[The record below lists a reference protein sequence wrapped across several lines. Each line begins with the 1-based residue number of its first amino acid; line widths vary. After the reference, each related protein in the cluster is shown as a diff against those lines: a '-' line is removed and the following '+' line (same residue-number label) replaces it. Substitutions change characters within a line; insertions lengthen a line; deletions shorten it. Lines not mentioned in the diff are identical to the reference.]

1 MLPQT
6 EKFTRGVSMAGV
18 QKSKLKLLYLADI
31 LKKKTDEEN
40 FLAATEIC
48 EELQK
53 QGIPAERKSIYK
65 DIDILREYGFDII
78 HTGSKNRGGYFLG
91 ARDFELAEIRLL
103 SDAVQAA
110 NFISQKKTNQLVKKI
125 ESFAS
130 EKQAK
135 ILHSQVYV
143 DNRPKCKNEEIYYTI
158 SLLDEAISNK
168 VKVSFTYTRRKITEE
183 FKTANEDKSFKVSPY
198 ALIWSDDHY
207 YLICNNEKYDNLMH
221 LRIDK
226 IKKLEKTNER
236 ARHFSEV
243 SDYRNNFDSADYA
256 AKLFNMY
263 SGEPKP
269 VELICDNDIL
279 EVILDRFGEKAKIQ
293 KYDEDR
299 FLLKTNAAVSD
310 GLTKWVVQFGGKV
323 KVKSPNDLIY
333 EVKKKATEILDN
345 YDE

>member
-1 MLPQT
+1 
-6 EKFTRGVSMAGV
+6 MAGV
-18 QKSKLKLLYLADI
+18 QKSKLKLLYLVDI
-31 LKKKTDEEN
+31 LRKKTDEN
-40 FLAATEIC
+40 NYLAATEIC
-48 EELQK
+48 DELSQLD
-53 QGIPAERKSIYK
+53 IPAERKSIYN

-91 ARDFELAEIRLL
+91 AREFELAEIRLL

-110 NFISQKKTNQLVKKI
+110 NFISQKKTNQLVEKI

-158 SLLDEAISNK
+158 SLLDEAISAN
-168 VKVSFTYTRRKITEE
+168 VKVNFTYTRRRITEE
-183 FKTANEDKSFKVSPY
+183 FKTAKEEKNFTVSPY

-207 YLICNNEKYDNLMH
+207 YLVCNNEKYDNLMH

-226 IKKLEKTNER
+226 IKHLEKTDSP

-243 SDYRNNFDSADYA
+243 SDYKNHFDSADYA
-256 AKLFNMY
+256 SKLFNMY

-269 VELICDNDIL
+269 VEFICNNDAL
-279 EVILDRFGEKAKIQ
+279 EPMLDRFGENVKIQ
-293 KYDEDR
+293 KYDDEHFILR
-299 FLLKTNAAVSD
+299 TNVAASD
-310 GLTKWVVQFGGKV
+310 GLVSWIVQFGGRV
-323 KVKSPNDLIY
+323 KVKSPNDLVY
-333 EVKKKATEILDN
+333 SVKQKATEILELYED
-345 YDE
+345 

>member
-1 MLPQT
+1 
-6 EKFTRGVSMAGV
+6 MAGV
-18 QKSKLKLLYLADI
+18 QKSKLKLLYIVDI
-31 LKKKTDEEN
+31 LRKKTDEN
-40 FLAATEIC
+40 HYLAATEIC
-48 EELQK
+48 DELSQLD
-53 QGIPAERKSIYK
+53 IPAERKSIYN

-91 ARDFELAEIRLL
+91 AREFELAELRLL

-110 NFISQKKTNQLVKKI
+110 NFISQKKTNQLVQKI

-158 SLLDEAISNK
+158 SLLDEAISAK
-168 VKVSFTYTRRKITEE
+168 VKVNFTYTRRRITEE
-183 FKTANEDKSFKVSPY
+183 FKTAKEEKSFTVSPY

-207 YLICNNEKYDNLMH
+207 YLVCNNEKYNNLMH

-226 IKKLEKTNER
+226 IKHLEKTSLP

-243 SDYRNNFDSADYA
+243 SDYKNYFDSADYA
-256 AKLFNMY
+256 SKLFNMY

-269 VELICDNDIL
+269 VEFICNNDTL
-279 EVILDRFGEKAKIQ
+279 EPMLDRFGENVKIQ
-293 KYDEDR
+293 KYDDEHFVLR
-299 FLLKTNAAVSD
+299 TNVASSE
-310 GLTKWVVQFGGKV
+310 GLVAWIVQFGGRV

-333 EVKKKATEILDN
+333 SVKQKAAEILEI
-345 YDE
+345 YD

>member
-1 MLPQT
+1 
-6 EKFTRGVSMAGV
+6 MAGV
-18 QKSKLKLLYLADI
+18 QKSKLKLLYIVDI
-31 LKKKTDEEN
+31 LKKKTDEN
-40 FLAATEIC
+40 HYLAATEIC
-48 EELQK
+48 DELSQLD
-53 QGIPAERKSIYK
+53 IPAERKSIYN

-91 ARDFELAEIRLL
+91 AREFELAELRLL

-110 NFISQKKTNQLVKKI
+110 NFISQKKTTQLVQKI

-158 SLLDEAISNK
+158 SLLDEAISAK
-168 VKVSFTYTRRKITEE
+168 VKVNFTYTKRRITEE
-183 FKTANEDKSFKVSPY
+183 FKTAKEEKSFTVSPY

-207 YLICNNEKYDNLMH
+207 YLVCNNEKYDNLMH

-226 IKKLEKTNER
+226 IKHLEKTSLP

-243 SDYRNNFDSADYA
+243 SDYKNYFDSADYA
-256 AKLFNMY
+256 SKLFNMY

-269 VELICDNDIL
+269 VEFICNNDTL
-279 EVILDRFGEKAKIQ
+279 EPMLDRFGENVKIQ
-293 KYDEDR
+293 KYDDEHFVLR
-299 FLLKTNAAVSD
+299 TNVASSE
-310 GLTKWVVQFGGKV
+310 GLVAWIVQFGGRV

-333 EVKKKATEILDN
+333 SVKQKASEILEI
-345 YDE
+345 YD

>member
-1 MLPQT
+1 
-6 EKFTRGVSMAGV
+6 MAGV
-18 QKSKLKLLYLADI
+18 QKSKLKLLYIVDI
-31 LKKKTDEEN
+31 LKKKTDEN
-40 FLAATEIC
+40 HYLAATEIC
-48 EELQK
+48 DELSQLD
-53 QGIPAERKSIYK
+53 IPAERKSIYN

-91 ARDFELAEIRLL
+91 AREFELAELRLL

-110 NFISQKKTNQLVKKI
+110 NFISQKKTTQLVQKI

-158 SLLDEAISNK
+158 SLLDEAISAK
-168 VKVSFTYTRRKITEE
+168 VKVNFTYTKRRITEE
-183 FKTANEDKSFKVSPY
+183 FKTAKEEKSFTVSPY

-207 YLICNNEKYDNLMH
+207 YLVCNNEKYDNLMH

-226 IKKLEKTNER
+226 IKHLEKTSLP

-243 SDYRNNFDSADYA
+243 SDYKNYFDSADYA
-256 AKLFNMY
+256 SKLFNMY

-269 VELICDNDIL
+269 VEFICKNDTL
-279 EVILDRFGEKAKIQ
+279 EPMLDRFGENVKIQ
-293 KYDEDR
+293 KYDDEHFVLR
-299 FLLKTNAAVSD
+299 TNVASSE
-310 GLTKWVVQFGGKV
+310 GLVAWIVQFGGRV

-333 EVKKKATEILDN
+333 SVKQKAAEILEI
-345 YDE
+345 YD

>member
-1 MLPQT
+1 
-6 EKFTRGVSMAGV
+6 MAGV
-18 QKSKLKLLYLADI
+18 QKSKLKLLYIVDI
-31 LKKKTDEEN
+31 LRKKTDEN
-40 FLAATEIC
+40 HYLAATEIC
-48 EELQK
+48 DELSQLD
-53 QGIPAERKSIYK
+53 IPAERKSIYN

-91 ARDFELAEIRLL
+91 AREFELAELRLL

-110 NFISQKKTNQLVKKI
+110 NFISQKKTNQLVQKI

-158 SLLDEAISNK
+158 SLLDEAISAK
-168 VKVSFTYTRRKITEE
+168 VKVNFTYTRRRITEE
-183 FKTANEDKSFKVSPY
+183 FKTAKEEKSFTVSPY

-207 YLICNNEKYDNLMH
+207 YLVCNNEKYDNLMH

-226 IKKLEKTNER
+226 IKHLEKTSLP

-243 SDYRNNFDSADYA
+243 SDYKNYFDSADYA
-256 AKLFNMY
+256 SKLFNMY

-269 VELICDNDIL
+269 VEFICNNDTL
-279 EVILDRFGEKAKIQ
+279 EPMLDRFGENVKIQ
-293 KYDEDR
+293 KYDDDHFVLR
-299 FLLKTNAAVSD
+299 TNVASSE
-310 GLTKWVVQFGGKV
+310 GLVAWIVQFGGRV

-333 EVKKKATEILDN
+333 SVKQKAAEILEI
-345 YDE
+345 YD

>member
-1 MLPQT
+1 
-6 EKFTRGVSMAGV
+6 MAGV
-18 QKSKLKLLYLADI
+18 QKSKLKLLYIVDI
-31 LKKKTDEEN
+31 LKKKTDEN
-40 FLAATEIC
+40 HYLAATEIC
-48 EELQK
+48 DELSQLD
-53 QGIPAERKSIYK
+53 IPAERKSIYN

-91 ARDFELAEIRLL
+91 AREFELAELRLL

-110 NFISQKKTNQLVKKI
+110 NFISQKKTTQLVQKI

-158 SLLDEAISNK
+158 SLLDEAISAK
-168 VKVSFTYTRRKITEE
+168 VKVNFAYTKRRITEE
-183 FKTANEDKSFKVSPY
+183 FKTAKEEKSFTVSPY

-207 YLICNNEKYDNLMH
+207 YLVCNNEKYDNLMH

-226 IKKLEKTNER
+226 IKHLEKTSLP

-243 SDYRNNFDSADYA
+243 SDYKNYFDSADYA
-256 AKLFNMY
+256 SKLFNMY

-269 VELICDNDIL
+269 VEFICNNDTL
-279 EVILDRFGEKAKIQ
+279 EPMLDRFGENVKIQ
-293 KYDEDR
+293 KYDDEHFVLR
-299 FLLKTNAAVSD
+299 TNVASSE
-310 GLTKWVVQFGGKV
+310 GLVAWIVQFGGRV

-333 EVKKKATEILDN
+333 SVKQKAAEILEI
-345 YDE
+345 YD

>member
-1 MLPQT
+1 
-6 EKFTRGVSMAGV
+6 MAGV
-18 QKSKLKLLYLADI
+18 QKSKLKLLYLVDI
-31 LKKKTDEEN
+31 LRKKTDEN
-40 FLAATEIC
+40 NYLAATEIC
-48 EELQK
+48 DELSQLD
-53 QGIPAERKSIYK
+53 IPAERKSIYN

-91 ARDFELAEIRLL
+91 AREFELAEIRLL

-110 NFISQKKTNQLVKKI
+110 NFISQKKTNQLVEKI

-158 SLLDEAISNK
+158 SLLDEAISAK
-168 VKVSFTYTRRKITEE
+168 VKVSFTYTKRRITEE
-183 FKTANEDKSFKVSPY
+183 FKTAKEEKNFTVSPY

-207 YLICNNEKYDNLMH
+207 YLVCNNEKYNNLMH

-226 IKKLEKTNER
+226 IKHLEKTNLP

-243 SDYRNNFDSADYA
+243 SDYKNHFDSADYA
-256 AKLFNMY
+256 SKLFNMY

-269 VELICDNDIL
+269 VEFICNNDTL
-279 EVILDRFGEKAKIQ
+279 EPMLDRFGENVKIQ
-293 KYDEDR
+293 KFDDDHFILR
-299 FLLKTNAAVSD
+299 TNVASSEGLVS
-310 GLTKWVVQFGGKV
+310 WIVQFGGRV

-333 EVKKKATEILDN
+333 SVRQKATEILELYEN
-345 YDE
+345 Q

>member
-1 MLPQT
+1 
-6 EKFTRGVSMAGV
+6 MAGV
-18 QKSKLKLLYLADI
+18 QKSKLKLLYIVDI
-31 LKKKTDEEN
+31 LRKKTDEN
-40 FLAATEIC
+40 HYLAATEIC
-48 EELQK
+48 DELSQLD
-53 QGIPAERKSIYK
+53 IPAERKSIYN

-91 ARDFELAEIRLL
+91 AREFELAELRLL

-110 NFISQKKTNQLVKKI
+110 NFISQKKTNQLVQKI

-158 SLLDEAISNK
+158 SLLDEAITAK
-168 VKVSFTYTRRKITEE
+168 VKVNFTYTRRRITEE
-183 FKTANEDKSFKVSPY
+183 FKTAKEEKSFTVSPY

-207 YLICNNEKYDNLMH
+207 YLVCNNEKYDNLMH

-226 IKKLEKTNER
+226 IKHLEKTSLP

-243 SDYRNNFDSADYA
+243 SDYKNYFDSADYA
-256 AKLFNMY
+256 SKLFNMY

-269 VELICDNDIL
+269 VEFICNNDTL
-279 EVILDRFGEKAKIQ
+279 EPMLDRFGENVKIQ
-293 KYDEDR
+293 KYDDEHFVLRTNVVDVLR
-299 FLLKTNAAVSD
+299 LNHLTTLFIRLNKKLLKFWKFTTNITLLLKDV
-310 GLTKWVVQFGGKV
+310 
-323 KVKSPNDLIY
+323 I
-333 EVKKKATEILDN
+333 
-345 YDE
+345 

>member
-1 MLPQT
+1 
-6 EKFTRGVSMAGV
+6 MAGV
-18 QKSKLKLLYLADI
+18 QKSKLKLLYIVDI
-31 LKKKTDEEN
+31 LRKKTDEN
-40 FLAATEIC
+40 HYLAATEIC
-48 EELQK
+48 DELSQLD
-53 QGIPAERKSIYK
+53 IPAERKSIYN

-91 ARDFELAEIRLL
+91 AREFELAELRLL

-110 NFISQKKTNQLVKKI
+110 NFISQKKTNQLVQKI

-158 SLLDEAISNK
+158 SVLDEAITAK
-168 VKVSFTYTRRKITEE
+168 VKVNFTYTRRRITEE
-183 FKTANEDKSFKVSPY
+183 FKTAKEEKSFTVSPY

-207 YLICNNEKYDNLMH
+207 YLVCNNEKYDNLMH

-226 IKKLEKTNER
+226 IKHLEKTSLP

-243 SDYRNNFDSADYA
+243 SDYKNYFDSADYA
-256 AKLFNMY
+256 SKLFNMY

-269 VELICDNDIL
+269 VEFICNNDTL
-279 EVILDRFGEKAKIQ
+279 EPMLDRFGENVKIQ
-293 KYDEDR
+293 KYDDEHFVLR
-299 FLLKTNAAVSD
+299 TNVASSE
-310 GLTKWVVQFGGKV
+310 GLVAWIVQFGGRV

-333 EVKKKATEILDN
+333 SVKQKAAEILEI
-345 YDE
+345 YD

>member
-1 MLPQT
+1 
-6 EKFTRGVSMAGV
+6 MAGV
-18 QKSKLKLLYLADI
+18 QKSKLKLLYIVDI
-31 LKKKTDEEN
+31 LRKKTDEN
-40 FLAATEIC
+40 HYLAATEIC
-48 EELQK
+48 DELSQLD
-53 QGIPAERKSIYK
+53 IPAERKSIYN

-91 ARDFELAEIRLL
+91 AREFELAELRLL

-110 NFISQKKTNQLVKKI
+110 NFISQKKTTQLVQKI

-158 SLLDEAISNK
+158 SLLDEAISAK
-168 VKVSFTYTRRKITEE
+168 VKVNFTYTKRRITEE
-183 FKTANEDKSFKVSPY
+183 FKTAKEEKSFTVSPY
-198 ALIWSDDHY
+198 TLIWSDDHY
-207 YLICNNEKYDNLMH
+207 YLVCNNEKYDNLMH

-226 IKKLEKTNER
+226 IKHLEKTSLP

-243 SDYRNNFDSADYA
+243 SDYKNYFDSADYA
-256 AKLFNMY
+256 SKLFNMY

-269 VELICDNDIL
+269 VEFICNNDTL
-279 EVILDRFGEKAKIQ
+279 EPMLDRFGENVKIQ
-293 KYDEDR
+293 KYDDEHFVLR
-299 FLLKTNAAVSD
+299 TNVASSE
-310 GLTKWVVQFGGKV
+310 GLVAWIVQFGGRV

-333 EVKKKATEILDN
+333 SVKQKASEILEI
-345 YDE
+345 YD

>member
-1 MLPQT
+1 
-6 EKFTRGVSMAGV
+6 MAGV
-18 QKSKLKLLYLADI
+18 QKSKLKLLYIVDI
-31 LKKKTDEEN
+31 LKKKTDEN
-40 FLAATEIC
+40 HYLAATEIC
-48 EELQK
+48 DELSQLD
-53 QGIPAERKSIYK
+53 IPAERKSIYN

-91 ARDFELAEIRLL
+91 AREFELAELRLL

-110 NFISQKKTNQLVKKI
+110 NFISQKKTTQLVQKI

-135 ILHSQVYV
+135 ILHSHVYV

-158 SLLDEAISNK
+158 SLLDEAISAK
-168 VKVSFTYTRRKITEE
+168 VKVNFTYTKRRITEE
-183 FKTANEDKSFKVSPY
+183 FKTAKEEKSFTVSPY

-207 YLICNNEKYDNLMH
+207 YLVCNNEKYDNLMH

-226 IKKLEKTNER
+226 IKHLEKTSLP

-243 SDYRNNFDSADYA
+243 SDYKNYFDSADYA
-256 AKLFNMY
+256 SKLFNMY

-269 VELICDNDIL
+269 VEFICNNDTL
-279 EVILDRFGEKAKIQ
+279 EPMLDRFGENVKIQ
-293 KYDEDR
+293 KYDDEHFVLR
-299 FLLKTNAAVSD
+299 TNVASSE
-310 GLTKWVVQFGGKV
+310 GLVAWIVQFGGRV

-333 EVKKKATEILDN
+333 SVKQKAAEILEI
-345 YDE
+345 YD

>member
-1 MLPQT
+1 
-6 EKFTRGVSMAGV
+6 MAGV
-18 QKSKLKLLYLADI
+18 QKSKLKLLYIVDI
-31 LKKKTDEEN
+31 LRKKTDEN
-40 FLAATEIC
+40 HYLAATEIC
-48 EELQK
+48 DELSQLD
-53 QGIPAERKSIYK
+53 IPAERKSIYN

-91 ARDFELAEIRLL
+91 AREFELAEIRLL

-110 NFISQKKTNQLVKKI
+110 NFISQKKTNQLVQKI

-158 SLLDEAISNK
+158 SLLDEAISAK
-168 VKVSFTYTRRKITEE
+168 VKVNFTYTKRRITEE
-183 FKTANEDKSFKVSPY
+183 FKTAKEEKSFTVSPY

-207 YLICNNEKYDNLMH
+207 YLVCNNEKYDNLMH

-226 IKKLEKTNER
+226 IKHLEKTSLPS
-236 ARHFSEV
+236 RHFSEV
-243 SDYRNNFDSADYA
+243 SDYKNYFDSADYA
-256 AKLFNMY
+256 SKLFNMY

-269 VELICDNDIL
+269 VEFICNNDTL
-279 EVILDRFGEKAKIQ
+279 EPMLDRFGENVKIQ
-293 KYDEDR
+293 KYDDEHFVLR
-299 FLLKTNAAVSD
+299 TNVASSE
-310 GLTKWVVQFGGKV
+310 GLVAWIVQFGGRV

-333 EVKKKATEILDN
+333 SVKQKAAEILAI
-345 YDE
+345 YD

>member
-1 MLPQT
+1 
-6 EKFTRGVSMAGV
+6 MAGV

-31 LKKKTDEEN
+31 LKQKTDEDHYI
-40 FLAATEIC
+40 AATEIC
-48 EELQK
+48 EELAK
-53 QGIPAERKSIYK
+53 SDIPAERKSIYK

-91 ARDFELAEIRLL
+91 AREFELAEIRLL

-110 NFISQKKTNQLVKKI
+110 NFISQKKTNQLVEKI

-130 EKQAK
+130 ENQAK

-143 DNRPKCKNEEIYYTI
+143 DNRPKCNNEEIYYTI
-158 SLLDEAISNK
+158 SLLDEAISDG
-168 VKVSFTYTRRKITEE
+168 VKVSFTYTRRKITDE
-183 FKTANEDKSFKVSPY
+183 FKTAKEDKIFTVSPY

-207 YLICNNEKYDNLMH
+207 YLVCNNEKYNNLMH

-226 IKKLEKTNER
+226 IKKLQKTKKP

-256 AKLFNMY
+256 TKLFNMY

-269 VELICDNDIL
+269 IELICENEIL
-279 EVILDRFGEKAKIQ
+279 EVILDRFGENVKIQ
-293 KYDEDR
+293 KYDEKH

-310 GLTKWVVQFGGKV
+310 GLTKWVVQFGGKI

-333 EVKKKATEILDN
+333 EVKKKAEEILKN
-345 YDE
+345 Y

>member
-1 MLPQT
+1 
-6 EKFTRGVSMAGV
+6 MAGV
-18 QKSKLKLLYLADI
+18 QKSKLKLLYIVDI
-31 LKKKTDEEN
+31 LKKKTDEN
-40 FLAATEIC
+40 HYLAATEIC
-48 EELQK
+48 DELSQLD
-53 QGIPAERKSIYK
+53 IPAERKSIYN

-91 ARDFELAEIRLL
+91 AREFELAELRLL

-110 NFISQKKTNQLVKKI
+110 NFISQKKTTQLVQKI

-158 SLLDEAISNK
+158 SLLDEAISAK
-168 VKVSFTYTRRKITEE
+168 VKVNFTYTKRRITEE
-183 FKTANEDKSFKVSPY
+183 FKTAKEEKSFTVSPY

-207 YLICNNEKYDNLMH
+207 YLVCNNEKYDNLMH

-226 IKKLEKTNER
+226 IKHLEKTSLP

-243 SDYRNNFDSADYA
+243 SDYKNYFDSADYA
-256 AKLFNMY
+256 SKLFNMY

-269 VELICDNDIL
+269 VEFICNNDTL
-279 EVILDRFGEKAKIQ
+279 EPMLDRFGENVKIQ
-293 KYDEDR
+293 KYDDEHFVLR
-299 FLLKTNAAVSD
+299 TNVASSE
-310 GLTKWVVQFGGKV
+310 GLVAWIVQFGGRV

-333 EVKKKATEILDN
+333 SVKQKAAEILEI
-345 YDE
+345 YD

>member
-1 MLPQT
+1 
-6 EKFTRGVSMAGV
+6 MAGV
-18 QKSKLKLLYLADI
+18 QKSKLKLLYIVDI
-31 LKKKTDEEN
+31 LRKKTDEN
-40 FLAATEIC
+40 HYLAATEIC
-48 EELQK
+48 DELSQLD
-53 QGIPAERKSIYK
+53 IPAERKSIYN

-91 ARDFELAEIRLL
+91 AREFELAELRLL

-110 NFISQKKTNQLVKKI
+110 NFISQKKTNQLVQKI

-158 SLLDEAISNK
+158 SLLDEAISAK
-168 VKVSFTYTRRKITEE
+168 VKVNFTYTRRRITEE
-183 FKTANEDKSFKVSPY
+183 FKTAKEEKSFTVSPY

-207 YLICNNEKYDNLMH
+207 YLVCNNEKYDNLMH

-226 IKKLEKTNER
+226 IKHLEKTSLP

-243 SDYRNNFDSADYA
+243 SDYKNYFDSADYA
-256 AKLFNMY
+256 SKLFNMY

-269 VELICDNDIL
+269 VEFICNNDTL
-279 EVILDRFGEKAKIQ
+279 EPMLDRFGENVKIQ
-293 KYDEDR
+293 KYDDEHFVLR
-299 FLLKTNAAVSD
+299 TNVASSECLVA
-310 GLTKWVVQFGGKV
+310 WIVQFGGRV

-333 EVKKKATEILDN
+333 SVKQKAAEILEI
-345 YDE
+345 YD

>member
-1 MLPQT
+1 
-6 EKFTRGVSMAGV
+6 MAGV
-18 QKSKLKLLYLADI
+18 QKSKLKLLYIVDI
-31 LKKKTDEEN
+31 LRKKTDEN
-40 FLAATEIC
+40 HYLAATEIC
-48 EELQK
+48 DELSQLD
-53 QGIPAERKSIYK
+53 IPAERKSIYN

-91 ARDFELAEIRLL
+91 AREFELAELRLL

-110 NFISQKKTNQLVKKI
+110 NFISQKKTNQLVQKI

-158 SLLDEAISNK
+158 SLLDEAISAK
-168 VKVSFTYTRRKITEE
+168 VKVNFTYTRRRITEE
-183 FKTANEDKSFKVSPY
+183 FKTAKEEKSFTVSPY

-207 YLICNNEKYDNLMH
+207 YLVCNNEKYDNLMH

-226 IKKLEKTNER
+226 IKHLEKTSLP

-243 SDYRNNFDSADYA
+243 SDYKNYFDSADYA
-256 AKLFNMY
+256 SKLFNMY

-269 VELICDNDIL
+269 VEFICNNDTL
-279 EVILDRFGEKAKIQ
+279 EPMLDRFGENVKIQ
-293 KYDEDR
+293 KYDDEHFVLR
-299 FLLKTNAAVSD
+299 TNVASSE
-310 GLTKWVVQFGGKV
+310 GLVAWIVQFGGRV

-333 EVKKKATEILDN
+333 SVKQKAAEILEI
-345 YDE
+345 YD

>member
-1 MLPQT
+1 
-6 EKFTRGVSMAGV
+6 MAGV
-18 QKSKLKLLYLADI
+18 QKSKLKLLYLVDI
-31 LKKKTDEEN
+31 LRKKTDEN
-40 FLAATEIC
+40 NYLAATEIC
-48 EELQK
+48 DELSQLD
-53 QGIPAERKSIYK
+53 IPAERKSIYN

-91 ARDFELAEIRLL
+91 AREFELAEIRLL

-110 NFISQKKTNQLVKKI
+110 NFISQKKTNQLVEKI

-158 SLLDEAISNK
+158 SLLDEAISAN
-168 VKVSFTYTRRKITEE
+168 VKVNFTYTRRRITEE
-183 FKTANEDKSFKVSPY
+183 FKTAKEEKNFTVSPY

-207 YLICNNEKYDNLMH
+207 YLVCNNEKYDNLMH

-226 IKKLEKTNER
+226 IKHLEKTDFP

-243 SDYRNNFDSADYA
+243 SDYKNHFDSADYA
-256 AKLFNMY
+256 SKLFNMY

-269 VELICDNDIL
+269 VEFICNNDAL
-279 EVILDRFGEKAKIQ
+279 EPMLDRFGENVKIQ
-293 KYDEDR
+293 KYDDDHFILR
-299 FLLKTNAAVSD
+299 TNVAASD
-310 GLTKWVVQFGGKV
+310 GLVSWIVQFGGRV
-323 KVKSPNDLIY
+323 KVKSPNDLVYSVKQKASAILELY
-333 EVKKKATEILDN
+333 ED
-345 YDE
+345 

>member
-1 MLPQT
+1 
-6 EKFTRGVSMAGV
+6 MAGV
-18 QKSKLKLLYLADI
+18 QKSKLKLLYIVDI
-31 LKKKTDEEN
+31 LRKKTDEN
-40 FLAATEIC
+40 HYLAATEIC
-48 EELQK
+48 DELSQLD
-53 QGIPAERKSIYK
+53 IPAERKSIYN

-91 ARDFELAEIRLL
+91 AREFELAELRLL

-110 NFISQKKTNQLVKKI
+110 NFISQKKTTQLVQKI

-158 SLLDEAISNK
+158 SLLDEAISAK
-168 VKVSFTYTRRKITEE
+168 VKVNFTYTKRRITEE
-183 FKTANEDKSFKVSPY
+183 FKTAKEEKSFTVSPY

-207 YLICNNEKYDNLMH
+207 YLVCNNEKYDNLMH

-226 IKKLEKTNER
+226 IKHLEKTSLP

-243 SDYRNNFDSADYA
+243 SDYKNYFDSADYA
-256 AKLFNMY
+256 SKLFNMY

-269 VELICDNDIL
+269 VEFICNNDTL
-279 EVILDRFGEKAKIQ
+279 EPMLDRFGENVKIQ
-293 KYDEDR
+293 KYDDEHFVLR
-299 FLLKTNAAVSD
+299 TNVASSE
-310 GLTKWVVQFGGKV
+310 GLVAWIVQFGNRV

-333 EVKKKATEILDN
+333 SVKQKAAEILEI
-345 YDE
+345 YD

>member
-1 MLPQT
+1 
-6 EKFTRGVSMAGV
+6 MAGV
-18 QKSKLKLLYLADI
+18 QKSKLKLLYIVDI
-31 LKKKTDEEN
+31 LRKKTDEN
-40 FLAATEIC
+40 HYLAATEIC
-48 EELQK
+48 DELSQLD
-53 QGIPAERKSIYK
+53 IPAERKSIYN

-91 ARDFELAEIRLL
+91 AREFELAELRLL

-110 NFISQKKTNQLVKKI
+110 NFISQKKTNQLVQKI

-158 SLLDEAISNK
+158 SLLDEAISAKIK
-168 VKVSFTYTRRKITEE
+168 VNFTYTRRRITEE
-183 FKTANEDKSFKVSPY
+183 FKTAKEEKSFTVSPY

-207 YLICNNEKYDNLMH
+207 YLVCNNKKYDNLMH

-226 IKKLEKTNER
+226 IKHLEKTSLP

-243 SDYRNNFDSADYA
+243 SDYKNYFDSADYA
-256 AKLFNMY
+256 SKLFNMY

-269 VELICDNDIL
+269 VEFICNNDTL
-279 EVILDRFGEKAKIQ
+279 EPMLDRFGENVKIQ
-293 KYDEDR
+293 KYDDEHFVLR
-299 FLLKTNAAVSD
+299 TNVASSEGFVA
-310 GLTKWVVQFGGKV
+310 WIVQFGGRV

-333 EVKKKATEILDN
+333 SVKQKAAEILEI
-345 YDE
+345 YD

>member
-1 MLPQT
+1 
-6 EKFTRGVSMAGV
+6 MAGV
-18 QKSKLKLLYLADI
+18 QKSKLKLLYLVDI
-31 LKKKTDEEN
+31 LRKKTDEN
-40 FLAATEIC
+40 NYLAATEIC
-48 EELQK
+48 DELSQLD
-53 QGIPAERKSIYK
+53 IPAERKSIYN

-91 ARDFELAEIRLL
+91 AREFELAEIRLL

-110 NFISQKKTNQLVKKI
+110 NFISQKKTNQLVEKI

-158 SLLDEAISNK
+158 SLLDEAISAK
-168 VKVSFTYTRRKITEE
+168 VKVSFTYTKRRITEE
-183 FKTANEDKSFKVSPY
+183 FKTAKEEKNFTVSPY

-207 YLICNNEKYDNLMH
+207 YLVCNNEKYNNLMH

-226 IKKLEKTNER
+226 IKHLEKTNLP

-243 SDYRNNFDSADYA
+243 SDYKNHFDSADYA
-256 AKLFNMY
+256 SKLFNMY

-269 VELICDNDIL
+269 VEFICNNDTL
-279 EVILDRFGEKAKIQ
+279 EPMLDRFGENVKIQ
-293 KYDEDR
+293 KYDDDHFVLR
-299 FLLKTNAAVSD
+299 TNVAASEGLVS
-310 GLTKWVVQFGGKV
+310 WIVQFGGRV

-333 EVKKKATEILDN
+333 SVKQKAAEILEL
-345 YDE
+345 YEKQ

>member
-1 MLPQT
+1 
-6 EKFTRGVSMAGV
+6 MAGV
-18 QKSKLKLLYLADI
+18 QKSKLKLLYIVDI
-31 LKKKTDEEN
+31 LRKKTDEN
-40 FLAATEIC
+40 HYLAATEIC
-48 EELQK
+48 DELSQLD
-53 QGIPAERKSIYK
+53 IPAERKSIYN

-91 ARDFELAEIRLL
+91 AREFELAELRLL

-110 NFISQKKTNQLVKKI
+110 NFISQKKTNQLVQKI

-158 SLLDEAISNK
+158 SLLDEAITAKIK
-168 VKVSFTYTRRKITEE
+168 VNFTYTRRRITEE
-183 FKTANEDKSFKVSPY
+183 FKTAKEEKSFTVSPY

-207 YLICNNEKYDNLMH
+207 YLVCNNEKYDNLMH

-226 IKKLEKTNER
+226 IKHLEKTSLP

-243 SDYRNNFDSADYA
+243 SDYKNYFDSADYA
-256 AKLFNMY
+256 SKLFNMY

-269 VELICDNDIL
+269 VEFICNNDTL
-279 EVILDRFGEKAKIQ
+279 EPMLDRFGENVKIQ
-293 KYDEDR
+293 KYDDEHFVLR
-299 FLLKTNAAVSD
+299 TNVASSE
-310 GLTKWVVQFGGKV
+310 GLVAWIVQFGGRV

-333 EVKKKATEILDN
+333 SVKQKAAEILEI
-345 YDE
+345 YD

>member
-1 MLPQT
+1 
-6 EKFTRGVSMAGV
+6 MAGV
-18 QKSKLKLLYLADI
+18 QKSKLKLLYIVDI
-31 LKKKTDEEN
+31 LRKKTDEN
-40 FLAATEIC
+40 HYLVATEIC
-48 EELQK
+48 DELSQLD
-53 QGIPAERKSIYK
+53 IPAERKSIYN

-91 ARDFELAEIRLL
+91 AREFELAELRLL

-110 NFISQKKTNQLVKKI
+110 NFISQKKTNQLVQKI

-158 SLLDEAISNK
+158 SLLDEAISAKIK
-168 VKVSFTYTRRKITEE
+168 VNFTYTRRRITEE
-183 FKTANEDKSFKVSPY
+183 FKTAKEEKSFTVSPY

-207 YLICNNEKYDNLMH
+207 YLVCNNEKYDNLMH

-226 IKKLEKTNER
+226 IKHLEKTSLP

-243 SDYRNNFDSADYA
+243 SDYKNYFDSADYA
-256 AKLFNMY
+256 SKLFNMY

-269 VELICDNDIL
+269 VEFICNNDTL
-279 EVILDRFGEKAKIQ
+279 EPMLDRFGENVKIQ
-293 KYDEDR
+293 KYDDEHFVLR
-299 FLLKTNAAVSD
+299 TNVASSE
-310 GLTKWVVQFGGKV
+310 GLVAWIVQFGGRV

-333 EVKKKATEILDN
+333 SVKQKAAEILEI
-345 YDE
+345 YD